1 MVAPFR
7 EQLQE
12 LNTGEKN
19 TVITQDR
26 VIDDN
31 LKTQIKN
38 RTLYTCR
45 LFLLTYTPSFFN
57 IHSYSNKF
65 PIFSW

>member
-1 MVAPFR
+1 MVAPHR

-12 LNTGEKN
+12 LHCTGASYCRKN
-19 TVITQDR
+19 IVAVITQDR

-31 LKTQIKN
+31 LKIKN

-45 LFLLTYTPSFFN
+45 LFPLTR
-57 IHSYSNKF
+57 
-65 PIFSW
+65 IF

>member
-12 LNTGEKN
+12 LHTGEKN
-19 TVITQDR
+19 TVITHDR

-38 RTLYTCR
+38 RTLYTSR
-45 LFLLTYTPSFFN
+45 LFLLTYPPSFFN

-65 PIFSW
+65 PVFSW